1 MASSMVY
8 MNMCVDLFLD
18 WASLW
23 NNSLEYFQFFGDKFL
38 SKNQFLAEVVQKIQ
52 PFSASSSG
60 HIHSFQL
67 VMPAIVPNFLF
78 LSFKELSVI

>member
-23 NNSLEYFQFFGDKFL
+23 NNSLEYFQFFGGEKFI
-38 SKNQFLAEVVQKIQ
+38 QEPIPGRGRAKIQ

-78 LSFKELSVI
+78 LSFCNLIIY